1 MEELNSEDSYIKY
14 VIDTIN
20 QYKKYS
26 DKLTRD
32 EHEVFPEDVQNVL
45 ANYQSVKFGLLL
57 ELNRRMRVLRT
68 LKRNYNNWWNDKVSK
83 ARSELLS
90 TMPAGKFPALKEY
103 SIKAQEDNSVEYNK
117 WQEDLQEAEDK
128 YDFLK
133 MLKTDWDGLQW
144 ILQILNSNMTSELR
158 SLCVDRDYRPKVRT
172 RREE

>member
-1 MEELNSEDSYIKY
+1 METEDEYIKY

-20 QYKKYS
+20 NYKKYS
-26 DKLTRD
+26 DKLARD
-32 EHEVFPEDVQNVL
+32 EHEVFPEDVQNAL
-45 ANYQSVKFGLLL
+45 ANYQSVKFGILL

-68 LKRNYNNWWNDKVSK
+68 CKRNYNNWWNDKISK

-128 YDFLK
+128 YDFIK
-133 MLKTDWDGLQW
+133 MLKSDWDSFQFV
-144 ILQILNSNMTSELR
+144 LQILNSNMVSELR
-158 SLCVDRDYRPKVRT
+158 SLCVDRDYSIKPKTRT
-172 RREE
+172 RKEE